1 MSFSALNIIKI
12 YGSQDYQTWGQTTSS
27 LQNIISTLLPVD
39 KLLFTLSKALY
50 YRDKGEL
57 IDNANH
63 SLHMI
68 NSMIPLHHNNHY
80 CSVAGVVHQ
89 LLPHSSACY
98 FLCQVFHHDCPH
110 FFLVSPTFL
119 WGKNRNKYH
128 LQCAHD
134 AITQVKLTVH

>member
-1 MSFSALNIIKI
+1 
-12 YGSQDYQTWGQTTSS
+12 
-27 LQNIISTLLPVD
+27 
-39 KLLFTLSKALY
+39 
-50 YRDKGEL
+50 
-57 IDNANH
+57 
-63 SLHMI
+63 MI

-134 AITQVKLTVH
+134 AITQVNCSLTVYNHRYGARTFFPRHLTNSWQIPIPLNFKYFFFKVGNIKGEVFMFFSKDKYQGGKN